1 MKTVLVICESGYWHD
16 LREGLVAVGVSFLG
30 FDKKKPKRSEIDQLV
45 AQADFVMIRNLNVAH
60 ASVRF
65 AKEAAKASDTPFWI
79 GSNFGVEKII
89 EKLTPLFPELDFS
102 SKKERTTSSKNKR
115 SNKQKIPESKKLEST
130 SHYQL
135 PKQKKNLALKS
146 ALKDFKID
154 EDEIDFEKM
163 FKP

>member
-16 LREGLVAVGVSFLG
+16 LRAGLAAVEVGFLG
-30 FDKKKPKRSEIDQLV
+30 FDKKKTRRSEIDQLV

-89 EKLTPLFPELDFS
+89 EKLKLAFPEIKLS
-102 SKKERTTSSKNKR
+102 EKTMKPKMPRKKSPQ
-115 SNKQKIPESKKLEST
+115 QKLANPST
-130 SHYQL
+130 NNSEEKYQL
-135 PKQKKNLALKS
+135 PKKAKNLALKS
-146 ALKDFKID
+146 ALKDFKVT
-154 EDEIDFEKM
+154 EEEVDFAKM

>member
-16 LREGLVAVGVSFLG
+16 LREGLAAVEIGFLG
-30 FDKKKPKRSEIDQLV
+30 FDKKKPRRSEIDQLV

-65 AKEAAKASDTPFWI
+65 AKEAVKASDTPFWI

-89 EKLTPLFPELDFS
+89 EKLKLAFPEIKLS
-102 SKKERTTSSKNKR
+102 EKTMKPKMPRKKSPQ
-115 SNKQKIPESKKLEST
+115 QKLANPST
-130 SHYQL
+130 NNSEEKHQL
-135 PKQKKNLALKS
+135 PKKAKNLALKS
-146 ALKDFKID
+146 ALKDFKVT
-154 EDEIDFEKM
+154 EEEVDFAKM

>member
-1 MKTVLVICESGYWHD
+1 M
-16 LREGLVAVGVSFLG
+16 
-30 FDKKKPKRSEIDQLV
+30 

-89 EKLTPLFPELDFS
+89 EKLKLAFPEIKLS
-102 SKKERTTSSKNKR
+102 EKTMKPKMPRKKSPQ
-115 SNKQKIPESKKLEST
+115 QKLANPST
-130 SHYQL
+130 NNSEEKYQL
-135 PKQKKNLALKS
+135 PKKAKNLALKS
-146 ALKDFKID
+146 ALKDFKVT
-154 EDEIDFEKM
+154 EEEVDFAKM

>member
-16 LREGLVAVGVSFLG
+16 LREGLAAVEVGFLG

-89 EKLTPLFPELDFS
+89 EKLKLAFPEMKLS
-102 SKKERTTSSKNKR
+102 QKAMKPKVPKKKVHNKRWLTLLSIPLKKSTSSPR
-115 SNKQKIPESKKLEST
+115 KQKI
-130 SHYQL
+130 L
-135 PKQKKNLALKS
+135 P
-146 ALKDFKID
+146 
-154 EDEIDFEKM
+154 
-163 FKP
+163 

>member
-16 LREGLVAVGVSFLG
+16 LREGLAAVEIGFLG
-30 FDKKKPKRSEIDQLV
+30 FDKKKPRRSEIDQLV

-89 EKLTPLFPELDFS
+89 EKLKLAFPEIKLS
-102 SKKERTTSSKNKR
+102 EKTMKPKMPRKKSPQ
-115 SNKQKIPESKKLEST
+115 QKLANPST
-130 SHYQL
+130 NNSEEKHQL
-135 PKQKKNLALKS
+135 PKKAKNLVLKS
-146 ALKDFKID
+146 ALKDFKVT
-154 EDEIDFEKM
+154 EEEVDFAKM

>member
-16 LREGLVAVGVSFLG
+16 LREGLAAVEIGFLG

-89 EKLTPLFPELDFS
+89 EKLRFAFPEMKLAEKAMKPKV
-102 SKKERTTSSKNKR
+102 SKKKSSQ
-115 SNKQKIPESKKLEST
+115 QKLSEPTIHDFKGN
-130 SHYQL
+130 YQL
-135 PKQKKNLALKS
+135 PKKAKNLALKT
-146 ALKDFKID
+146 ALKDFKVT
-154 EDEIDFEKM
+154 EEEVDFAKI

>member
-16 LREGLVAVGVSFLG
+16 LREGLAAVEVGFLG

-65 AKEAAKASDTPFWI
+65 AKEAAKVSDTPFWI

-89 EKLTPLFPELDFS
+89 EKLKLAFPEMKLS
-102 SKKERTTSSKNKR
+102 QKATKPKVPKKKSTQQKVANPTTHA
-115 SNKQKIPESKKLEST
+115 PEEK
-130 SHYQL
+130 YQL
-135 PKQKKNLALKS
+135 PKKAKNLALKS
-146 ALKDFKID
+146 ALKDVKVS
-154 EDEIDFEKM
+154 EEEIDFAKM

>member
-16 LREGLVAVGVSFLG
+16 LRKGLAAVEIGFLG
-30 FDKKKPKRSEIDQLV
+30 FDKKKPRRSEIDQLV

-89 EKLTPLFPELDFS
+89 EKLKFAFPEIKLS
-102 SKKERTTSSKNKR
+102 EKTMKPKMPRKKSPQ
-115 SNKQKIPESKKLEST
+115 QKLANPST
-130 SHYQL
+130 NNSEEKYQL
-135 PKQKKNLALKS
+135 PKKAKNLALKS
-146 ALKDFKID
+146 ALKDFKVT
-154 EDEIDFEKM
+154 EEEVDFAKM

>member
-16 LREGLVAVGVSFLG
+16 LREGLAAVEIGFLG
-30 FDKKKPKRSEIDQLV
+30 FDKKKPRRSEIDQLV

-79 GSNFGVEKII
+79 GSKFGVEKII
-89 EKLTPLFPELDFS
+89 EKIKLAFPEIKLS
-102 SKKERTTSSKNKR
+102 EKTMKPKMPRKKSPQ
-115 SNKQKIPESKKLEST
+115 QKLANPST
-130 SHYQL
+130 NNSEEKYQL
-135 PKQKKNLALKS
+135 PKKAKNLALKS
-146 ALKDFKID
+146 ALKDFKVT
-154 EDEIDFEKM
+154 EEEVDFAKM

>member
-16 LREGLVAVGVSFLG
+16 LREGLAAVEIGFLG

-89 EKLTPLFPELDFS
+89 EKLRFAFPEIKLS
-102 SKKERTTSSKNKR
+102 EKTMKPKMPRKKSPQ
-115 SNKQKIPESKKLEST
+115 QKLANPST
-130 SHYQL
+130 NNSEEKYQL
-135 PKQKKNLALKS
+135 PKKAKNLALKS
-146 ALKDFKID
+146 ALKDVKVS
-154 EDEIDFEKM
+154 EEEIDFAKM

>member
-16 LREGLVAVGVSFLG
+16 LREGLAAVEIGFLG
-30 FDKKKPKRSEIDQLV
+30 FDKKKPRRSEIDQLV

-89 EKLTPLFPELDFS
+89 EKFKLAFPEIKLS
-102 SKKERTTSSKNKR
+102 EKTMKPKMPRKKSPQ
-115 SNKQKIPESKKLEST
+115 QKLANPST
-130 SHYQL
+130 NNSEEKYQL
-135 PKQKKNLALKS
+135 PKKAKNLALKS
-146 ALKDFKID
+146 ALKDFKVT
-154 EDEIDFEKM
+154 EEEVDFAKM

>member
-16 LREGLVAVGVSFLG
+16 LREGLAAVEIGFLG
-30 FDKKKPKRSEIDQLV
+30 FDKKKPRRSEIDQLV

-89 EKLTPLFPELDFS
+89 EKLKLAFPEIKLS
-102 SKKERTTSSKNKR
+102 EKTMKPKMPRKKSPQ
-115 SNKQKIPESKKLEST
+115 QKLANPST
-130 SHYQL
+130 NNSEEKHQL
-135 PKQKKNLALKS
+135 PKKAKNLALKS
-146 ALKDFKID
+146 ALKDFKVT
-154 EDEIDFEKM
+154 EEEVDFAKM

>member
-16 LREGLVAVGVSFLG
+16 LRAGLAAVEIGFLG
-30 FDKKKPKRSEIDQLV
+30 FDKKKPRRSEIDQLV

-89 EKLTPLFPELDFS
+89 EKLKLAFPEIKLS
-102 SKKERTTSSKNKR
+102 EKTMKPKMPRKKSPQ
-115 SNKQKIPESKKLEST
+115 QKLANPST
-130 SHYQL
+130 YNSEEKYQL
-135 PKQKKNLALKS
+135 PKKAKNLALKS
-146 ALKDFKID
+146 ALKDFKVT
-154 EDEIDFEKM
+154 EEEVDFAKM

>member
-16 LREGLVAVGVSFLG
+16 LREGLAAVEIGFLG
-30 FDKKKPKRSEIDQLV
+30 FDKKKPRRSEIDQLV

-79 GSNFGVEKII
+79 GSNFGVEKTI
-89 EKLTPLFPELDFS
+89 EKLKLAFPEIKLS
-102 SKKERTTSSKNKR
+102 EKTMKPKMPRKKSPQ
-115 SNKQKIPESKKLEST
+115 QKLANPST
-130 SHYQL
+130 NNSEEKYQL
-135 PKQKKNLALKS
+135 PKKAKNLALKS
-146 ALKDFKID
+146 ALKDFKVT
-154 EDEIDFEKM
+154 EEEVDFAKM

>member
-16 LREGLVAVGVSFLG
+16 LREGLAAVEIGFLG
-30 FDKKKPKRSEIDQLV
+30 FDKKKPRRSEIDQLV

-89 EKLTPLFPELDFS
+89 EKLKLACPEIKLS
-102 SKKERTTSSKNKR
+102 EKTMKPKMPRKKSPQ
-115 SNKQKIPESKKLEST
+115 QKLANPST
-130 SHYQL
+130 NNSEEKYQL
-135 PKQKKNLALKS
+135 PKKAKNLALKS
-146 ALKDFKID
+146 ALKDFKVT
-154 EDEIDFEKM
+154 EEEVDFAKM

>member
-16 LREGLVAVGVSFLG
+16 LREGLAAVEIGFLG
-30 FDKKKPKRSEIDQLV
+30 FDKKKPRRSEIDQLV

-60 ASVRF
+60 VSVRF

-89 EKLTPLFPELDFS
+89 EKLKLAFPEIKLS
-102 SKKERTTSSKNKR
+102 EKTMKPKMPRKKSPQ
-115 SNKQKIPESKKLEST
+115 QKLANPST
-130 SHYQL
+130 NNSEEKYQL
-135 PKQKKNLALKS
+135 PKKAKNLALKS
-146 ALKDFKID
+146 ALKDFKVT
-154 EDEIDFEKM
+154 EEEVDFAKM

>member
-16 LREGLVAVGVSFLG
+16 LREGLAAVEIGFLG
-30 FDKKKPKRSEIDQLV
+30 FDKKKPRRSEIDQLV

-89 EKLTPLFPELDFS
+89 EKLKLAFPEIKLSEKTMKPKMPRKKSPQQKLANS
-102 SKKERTTSSKNKR
+102 STNNSEEK
-115 SNKQKIPESKKLEST
+115 
-130 SHYQL
+130 YQL
-135 PKQKKNLALKS
+135 PKKAKNLALKS
-146 ALKDFKID
+146 ALKDFKVT
-154 EDEIDFEKM
+154 EEEVDFAKM

>member
-16 LREGLVAVGVSFLG
+16 LREGLAAVEIGFLG
-30 FDKKKPKRSEIDQLV
+30 FDKKKPRRSEIDQLV

-89 EKLTPLFPELDFS
+89 EKLKFAFPEIKLS
-102 SKKERTTSSKNKR
+102 EKTMKPKMPRKKSPQ
-115 SNKQKIPESKKLEST
+115 QKLANPST
-130 SHYQL
+130 NNSEEKYQL
-135 PKQKKNLALKS
+135 PKKAKNLALKS
-146 ALKDFKID
+146 ALKDVKVS
-154 EDEIDFEKM
+154 EEEIDFAKM